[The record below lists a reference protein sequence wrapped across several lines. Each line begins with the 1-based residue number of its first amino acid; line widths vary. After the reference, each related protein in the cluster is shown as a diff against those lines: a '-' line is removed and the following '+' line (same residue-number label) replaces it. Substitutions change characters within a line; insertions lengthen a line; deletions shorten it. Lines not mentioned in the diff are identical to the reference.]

1 MSNILIFA
9 SVIGQL
15 SLIGS
20 DDRGAL
26 NALAGLYEEN
36 RSKFD
41 NGRIWFNFIDAYATS
56 IDEAAKG
63 VVSDAHKADGFYA
76 FRGNDALYLRTF
88 PDASMVATSAKIADA
103 KVANRLQSV
112 RLLTDG
118 KVTLVDHLYG
128 NPDGKVTR
136 GTIINPGSGEFY
148 KTAGVLLAMGF
159 PDNARDDISRTSR
172 FIQDGSS
179 GLSLGTIQDDATLNG
194 VKVIRIEVMGPGGKR
209 VMWVD
214 PEHGAITVRVHDEMP
229 GGSTYDLHYGD
240 IRMVAGRGWLPYEC
254 TEYLPGG
261 RVLRAVVTKVD
272 FGKIPDDTFRIE
284 FPEPIAMVNLD
295 KGRSYRPRKIWD
307 LSRLP
312 TENSVETAPLKTSLS
327 VPDPVMPGE
336 RESHTLLF
344 TFIALGLW
352 AIVGLVGFLWRRG
365 TLASR

>member
-1 MSNILIFA
+1 MRRQYSTIVDPGIWTTSQGDCTIRRLGEKGLRKSTHFNYEA
-9 SVIGQL
+9 SPGF
-15 SLIGS
+15 SGGS
-20 DDRGAL
+20 R
-26 NALAGLYEEN
+26 
-36 RSKFD
+36 
-41 NGRIWFNFIDAYATS
+41 
-56 IDEAAKG
+56 
-63 VVSDAHKADGFYA
+63 
-76 FRGNDALYLRTF
+76 
-88 PDASMVATSAKIADA
+88 SAKITSNPQ
-103 KVANRLQSV
+103 VLLGV
-112 RLLTDG
+112 RL
-118 KVTLVDHLYG
+118 YG
-128 NPDGKVTR
+128 A
-136 GTIINPGSGEFY
+136 I
-148 KTAGVLLAMGF
+148 AL
-159 PDNARDDISRTSR
+159 
-172 FIQDGSS
+172 
-179 GLSLGTIQDDATLNG
+179 
-194 VKVIRIEVMGPGGKR
+194 VMGPGGKR
-209 VMWVD
+209 IMWVD